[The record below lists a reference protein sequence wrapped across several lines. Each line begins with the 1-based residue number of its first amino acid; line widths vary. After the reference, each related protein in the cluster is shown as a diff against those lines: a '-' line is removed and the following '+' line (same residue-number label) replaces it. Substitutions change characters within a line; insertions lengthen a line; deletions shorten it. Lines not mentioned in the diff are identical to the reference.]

1 MGDEEGSRDLPQRS
15 RGAARGGSDRSAPVL
30 SEEIRQRIQAA
41 VRAERAGTVAQ
52 DNQLTTKLASPPRAA
67 PADPAPAQ
75 PQPPEPPQPEPSF
88 RQPAKIRLIASAL
101 ILVLV
106 ATGALITVVS
116 LHKANSSRGNSGPSP
131 AVLRQEEAV
140 TRGQAASWVTS
151 QLNPDSTV
159 ACDPVMC
166 QALRAERYPA
176 GKLVTLGPQSPFP
189 VTSAVVVVTE
199 AVRELFG
206 TSIGSAF
213 APAVLT
219 SMGTG
224 AAEVTV
230 RLITPHGALAYQN
243 QLTAG
248 MAARATYGQTLL
260 QIDRIQLSGPAE
272 QQLASGQVD
281 ARLVV
286 AIASL
291 GGAEPISILGFGNVG
306 SGASAGVPLRYADLA
321 TTDSAANQAGPAYL
335 RAMQALISQ
344 LPSQYRPTSSQ
355 TVGHVFRVA
364 FTAPSPLGAI
374 SAP

>member
-1 MGDEEGSRDLPQRS
+1 
-15 RGAARGGSDRSAPVL
+15 
-30 SEEIRQRIQAA
+30 
-41 VRAERAGTVAQ
+41 
-52 DNQLTTKLASPPRAA
+52 
-67 PADPAPAQ
+67 
-75 PQPPEPPQPEPSF
+75 
-88 RQPAKIRLIASAL
+88 
-101 ILVLV
+101 VLV
-106 ATGALITVVS
+106 AAGVLITVVS

-131 AVLRQEEAV
+131 AVLRQQEAV

-166 QALRAERYPA
+166 RALRADNYPV

-219 SMGTG
+219 SMGSG
-224 AAEVTV
+224 AAEVTI
-230 RLITPHGALAYQN
+230 RLIAPHGALAYRD

-248 MAARATYGQTLL
+248 QAARATYGQTLL
-260 QIDRIQLSGPAE
+260 QINRIQLSGPAE
-272 QQLASGQVD
+272 QELASGQVD

-291 GGAEPISILGFGNVG
+291 GGAVPISILEFGNVG

-321 TTDSAANQAGPAYL
+321 TTDSAANQASPAYL

-344 LPSQYRPTSSQ
+344 LPSQYRPASSQ
-355 TVGHVFRVA
+355 TIGHVFRVA

-374 SAP
+374 SGP